1 MAPEMIDHERRRTA
15 AAAALFL
22 ALTLIATYP
31 LARAPASYAF
41 FGHAD
46 AQLNMWI
53 LAWDAH
59 AVARDPRH
67 LFDANIF
74 APERR
79 TLAYSE
85 TLLGY
90 LPIAGPIL
98 WLGGT
103 PALAFNA
110 VLGFSFVASGL
121 LMYLLARRLTG
132 HHGAAILGGVVYA
145 FLPYRFAHMPQ
156 IQLESMEWMPLAF
169 LYLHLFIER
178 RRLRYAA
185 AVGATV
191 VIQAFCCLYY
201 SVFLGLALIVAAPI
215 LLLGHHGRTRGATL
229 LTLALVGSI
238 TLVALSPLGA
248 EYMRVHREQRLE
260 RTLDET
266 AARAA
271 DRSAF
276 VASPARLHQ
285 RLWARSD
292 GAPRDYLFPGVIA
305 LLLCAIAIGG
315 SVKALPSAF
324 RRPPTPV
331 LTPALTPSLTAAPRQ
346 PLSFGPLVLA
356 YGAVALVGVLASL
369 GPHGVGGVSL
379 FRVLYAAGPLMHG
392 LRQVSRFAVLGLF
405 GVSVLAAIGAAL
417 VTANARGFGTLASAI
432 LAALAFTEVLVA
444 PITADR
450 PGGEALVPV
459 PPAPPVYGWLARQ
472 PGTFSIVELPFA
484 PRGQMWQNGPYV
496 YWSTVHWHG
505 IVDAYSGFAPPSYAE
520 FARTLSR
527 FPDDRSHEALT
538 ARHVRYVIVHF
549 DLYKPW
555 NSPLNVA
562 RVNRTTWLHE
572 VERFPDV
579 VVLAVE
585 PDERM
590 LTRVDDRR

>member
-1 MAPEMIDHERRRTA
+1 MIDPERRRTA
-15 AAAALFL
+15 AVAALFV

-110 VLGFSFVASGL
+110 VLLCSFVASGFV
-121 LMYLLARRLTG
+121 MYLLGRRLTG
-132 HHGAAILGGVVYA
+132 RHGPAIVGGVVYA
-145 FLPYRFAHMPQ
+145 FLPYRFAHIPQ

-169 LYLHLFIER
+169 LFLHVFIER

-201 SVFLGLALIVAAPI
+201 SVFLGLALIVATPI
-215 LLLGHHGRTRGATL
+215 LLLADRRRDRGATL

-238 TLVALSPLGA
+238 TLVALSPLAA
-248 EYMRVHREQRLE
+248 EYMRVHREQGLE

-271 DRSAF
+271 DRGAF
-276 VASPARLHQ
+276 AASPARLHQ
-285 RLWARSD
+285 RLWA
-292 GAPRDYLFPGVIA
+292 GTNAAPRDYLFPGVIA
-305 LLLCAIAIGG
+305 LLLCTVAIVTAMRA
-315 SVKALPSAF
+315 VA
-324 RRPPTPV
+324 
-331 LTPALTPSLTAAPRQ
+331 AAPRD
-346 PLSFGPLVLA
+346 PPSGALLVIA
-356 YGAVALVGVLASL
+356 YSAVAFVGAFASL
-369 GPHGVGGVSL
+369 GPDGVGGVSL
-379 FRVLYAAGPLMHG
+379 FRMLYAAGPLMHG

-405 GVSVLAAIGAAL
+405 RVSVLAAIGAAA
-417 VTANARGFGTLASAI
+417 VTARLRRFDTLAAATLAS
-432 LAALAFTEVLVA
+432 LAFLEVLVA
-444 PITADR
+444 PVSADR
-450 PGGEALVPV
+450 PHGEALVRI
-459 PPAPPVYGWLARQ
+459 PPAPPVYEWLARQ

-484 PRGQMWQNGPYV
+484 PRGQMWQNGSYV

-505 IVDAYSGFAPPSYAE
+505 VVDAYSGFAPPSYADL
-520 FARTLSR
+520 ARALSR
-527 FPDDRSHEALT
+527 FPDDRSHAALT

-549 DLYKPW
+549 DLYKPS
-555 NSPLNVA
+555 NAPLNVA
-562 RVNRTTWLHE
+562 LVTRTRWLHE
-572 VERFPDV
+572 VQRFPDV
-579 VVLAVE
+579 VVLAMQ
-585 PDERM
+585 PDDRM
-590 LTRVDDRR
+590 LTRRDDNR